1 MAIEVRFIT
10 TIVRIDAIEAKVEG
24 GWKAW
29 SAKYADLVGKLCWHD
44 DHLLAISWMNHADSV
59 STAREYTELGLT
71 GLRRMPN
78 GSHVWEDMCVL
89 EMWNHPTNCPWL
101 KSVGDEFLG
110 PAKVEFCE
118 GRETDFSNITPE
130 QMAQVQA
137 CLSHPLS
144 AQREVFDNLQL
155 DVAEFDAADDII
167 EDIDDETWIA
177 VVSLLSGEQTVYA
190 VVEVRIYG
198 QAGGIFSDFFGFHT
212 TKKAA
217 LGKRNLES

>member
-1 MAIEVRFIT
+1 MAVEVRFFT
-10 TIVRIDAIEAKVEG
+10 TIVRIDAIDAKVEG

-29 SAKYADLVGKLCWHD
+29 SEKYADLMGKLCWHD
-44 DHLLAISWMNHADSV
+44 DRLFAISWMSYDDSF
-59 STAREYTELGLT
+59 STLKEFTKLGLT
-71 GLRRMPN
+71 GLRRMPD
-78 GSHVWEDMCVL
+78 GRHVWEDMCAL
-89 EMWNHPTNCPWL
+89 EMHSYPRNCPWL
-101 KSVGDEFLG
+101 ESVGDEILG
-110 PAKVEFCE
+110 PTAVEFCE

-144 AQREVFDNLQL
+144 DQREVFDNLQL

-167 EDIDDETWIA
+167 EDIDDDTWIA
-177 VVSLLSGEQTVYA
+177 VISLLSGEQTVYA

-217 LGKRNLES
+217 LGKRNLDS